1 LSEMGYED
9 IRKAW
14 EEEVSSEALQNLS
27 DLRLSRM
34 VSSLSKTRLQL
45 AETPAE
51 NRLQADLFTQQALNM
66 EFMLRDLLE
75 LRRQKII
82 RLIIQGRKPSADMTV
97 SEQEGFYVK
106 LKRAFEEHEEFIIA
120 SLAGSSSKIEAE
132 ATPSGAE
139 AESQYVVVRFL
150 RTIEDAFVGLDELVY
165 GPFKKGDVAVVPTA
179 NVEKWGLDGT
189 ISTVAVKG
197 EGH

>member
-1 LSEMGYED
+1 MGYED

-14 EEEVSSEALQNLS
+14 EDEVSSEALQNLS

-34 VSSLSKTRLQL
+34 VSSLSKTRIHL
-45 AETPAE
+45 AETAAE
-51 NRLQADLFTQQALNM
+51 NRLQADLLTQQALNM

-82 RLIIQGRKPSADMTV
+82 RLVLEGGKPSADMTV
-97 SEQEGFYVK
+97 SEQEGFYLK
-106 LKRAFEEHEEFIIA
+106 LKRAFDEHEEFIIA
-120 SLAGSSSKIEAE
+120 SLTGSTSKTEAE
-132 ATPSGAE
+132 AMPSDEE
-139 AESQYVVVRFL
+139 AASQYVVVRFL
-150 RTIEDAFVGLDELVY
+150 RTIEDPFVGLDELVY
-165 GPFKKGDVAVVPTA
+165 GPFNKDDVAVVPTA

-189 ISTVAVKG
+189 ISAVVLRD